1 MGSKTLPVEH
11 SRAWLTSLAAK
22 CLDVASEEIEAQV
35 PLSQYGM
42 DSLAQIQLSTAI
54 EISVG
59 RSLPDSFLCDHQD
72 IASIERFLNREK
84 DPTATSNYSDSM
96 PSAFLERMRADSSLP
111 RDIQPSP
118 GTLNGDNPDFVL
130 LTGATGFLGG
140 YLLSTLL
147 RETTATVLCLVRS
160 SGKSEGQNRIQQN
173 LNSFGLWEPGLEAR
187 IRVIPGD
194 VRRPRLG
201 WSKRQYQALSKQV
214 NVIYHAAADVNWV
227 YPYSQLR
234 EVNVQGTLNLLRLA
248 SLNKSKPF
256 HFISSLAVCYST
268 SGPREVSEE
277 DQMLA
282 YLDGIHLGYAQS
294 KCVAE
299 TLVYQASQRGL
310 PVSIYRSA
318 LVWGESSSGMSNT
331 SDLLSTL
338 LKGCIQMGCAPEL
351 DWLMD
356 CCPVDFVARSVVRL
370 SRTQAEPCRVFHL
383 ANPHK
388 RHWRE
393 CVLWMRLFGYPIELI
408 PYRAW
413 LRRFEIASRT
423 PKHALH
429 HLRSFFM
436 ARTPEAGLTL
446 PELYEEG
453 RKSQAHSAR
462 TDHSLEGISTICPRL
477 NADLLDRYFTYYIN
491 CAFLPP
497 ARQSRA
503 GRKSPSHVASDAS
516 FFNSI
521 LSDFYGD
528 HSLRVTE
535 AILEEGGSDYSIIS
549 ELTSWRYRRA
559 LGLRRYRLILEP
571 SHRFPG
577 GTLTV
582 MVKNKPEDIE
592 VIEVGE
598 NVAHLCGDQVGR
610 AYSKFKDWLGLS
622 GSHTRELAIYQQKD
636 ERFQRHAPLLYGI
649 RREDRCQVWILVLE
663 HLSNMVL
670 MDSADDVTGWERKH
684 IEAALRGIAE
694 FHSIWYRREAEL
706 RRQPWLGS
714 VFSEQRMVQMHEWWI
729 ALAEQ
734 AGPFFSE
741 FVGPEIRLV
750 QSELIQDMG
759 SWWRT
764 LEALPRTLIHNDF
777 NPRNVALRPEPNG
790 LRLCAYDWELAT
802 LGIPQHDLAELLCFV
817 LHQESSRD
825 EVLHYLEVHRRALQ
839 RATGQR
845 IDANSWQLGFRLSLC
860 DLMVN
865 RFPMYTLVHKFR
877 EQRFLSRIIST
888 WARLHK
894 LFPHQEIC

>member
-1 MGSKTLPVEH
+1 MGSTLPAEY
-11 SRAWLTSLAAK
+11 SRAWLTSLAAN
-22 CLDVASEEIEAQV
+22 CLDVASDEIEAQV

-42 DSLAQIQLSTAI
+42 DSLAQIQLSTAL
-54 EISVG
+54 EIFVG
-59 RSLPDSFLCDHQD
+59 RPLPDSFLCDHQD
-72 IASIERFLNREK
+72 IKSIERFLKGEEN
-84 DPTATSNYSDSM
+84 PPATSRRSDSM
-96 PSAFLERMRADSSLP
+96 CSAYLEQMRADGSLP
-111 RDIQPSP
+111 PDIQPGP
-118 GTLNGDNPDFVL
+118 AALDGDNLNFIL
-130 LTGATGFLGG
+130 LTGATGFLGS

-160 SGKSEGQNRIQQN
+160 SGKKEGQNRIQQN
-173 LNSFGLWEPGLEAR
+173 LKSFGLWEFGLEER

-194 VRRPRLG
+194 LSRPRLG

-248 SLNKSKPF
+248 SLNKCKPF
-256 HFISSLAVCYST
+256 HFVSSLGVCYST

-277 DQMLA
+277 DQMIA

-310 PVSIYRSA
+310 PVSIYRPA

-331 SDLLSTL
+331 GDLLSTF
-338 LKGCIQMGCAPEL
+338 LKGCIEMGCAPEL

-356 CCPVDFVARSVVRL
+356 CCPVDFVASSIVRL
-370 SRTQAEPCRVFHL
+370 SRTQPESCRVFHL

-393 CVLWMRLFGYPIELI
+393 CVLWMRLFGYPIRLI
-408 PYRAW
+408 PYPDW
-413 LRRFEIASRT
+413 LRQFEIASRT
-423 PKHALH
+423 PQHALH

-436 ARTPEAGLTL
+436 GRTPEGGLTL

-453 RKSQAHSAR
+453 RKSRAHSAR
-462 TDHSLEGISTICPRL
+462 TDYSLGGISTICPRL
-477 NADLLDRYFTYYIN
+477 NADLLDRYFTFYIN

-497 ARQSRA
+497 VERPRP
-503 GRKSPSHVASDAS
+503 GRNSPSSVALDTS

-521 LSDFYGD
+521 LRDFYGD
-528 HSLRVTE
+528 HYLQVTE
-535 AILEEGGSDYSIIS
+535 AVVEEGGSDYSIIS

-559 LGLRRYRLILEP
+559 LGLRRYRLLVEP

-577 GTLTV
+577 GILRV
-582 MVKNKPEDIE
+582 MVKNKPEDLE

-598 NVAHLCGDQVGR
+598 DVAHLCGEQVGR

-636 ERFQRHAPLLYGI
+636 ERFQRHAPLLYGT
-649 RREDRCQVWILVLE
+649 RHEDPRQVWILVLE

-670 MDSADDVTGWERKH
+670 MDTADDVTGWRQRH
-684 IEAALRGIAE
+684 IEAALQGIAD

-714 VFSEQRMVQMHEWWI
+714 VFSEERMVQMHDWWI
-729 ALAEQ
+729 ALAEH

-741 FVGPEIRLV
+741 FVGPEIRLL
-750 QSELIQDMG
+750 QSELIKDIG

-777 NPRNVALRPEPNG
+777 NPRNVALRPEPNSF
-790 LRLCAYDWELAT
+790 RLCAYDWELAT

-817 LHQESSRD
+817 LPQESSRD

-845 IDANSWQLGFRLSLC
+845 IDADSWQLGFRLSLC

-877 EQRFLSRIIST
+877 KQGFLSRIIST
-888 WARLHK
+888 WARLYK
-894 LFPHQEIC
+894 LFPHREIR